1 MLNLNVTGVD
11 VFIKKTQYENIK
23 TFWDNY
29 DLIIWQKNTG
39 GYTDPNGMY
48 YNNAWGIVKR
58 VSTNRN
64 GIWKIPI
71 KYVRY
76 FK

>member
-1 MLNLNVTGVD
+1 MLNLNLKGVD
-11 VFIKKTQYENIK
+11 VFIKRTQLKSMK

-29 DLIIWQKNTG
+29 DLIIWQKNFD
-39 GYTDPNGMY
+39 GYTNKQGMY
-48 YNNAWGIVKR
+48 YDNTWGIANR
-58 VSTNRN
+58 VPINEK
-64 GIWKIPI
+64 GIWELPI